1 MVHGYGWREILNMTS
16 RDTYKARIARFLYL
30 QGLRYPR
37 WIAVDDA
44 LDAIASPGE
53 RTKAYQAVRSAA
65 MDDFSP
71 VRYVE
76 HTGQEAI
83 ALMDASTATVE
94 QEVADWIELWDGD
107 ELPPD
112 LR

>member
-1 MVHGYGWREILNMTS
+1 MVAH
-16 RDTYKARIARFLYL
+16 DTYKARIAAFLYQ

-53 RTKAYQAVRSAA
+53 RTKAYQAVRQTA

-71 VRYVE
+71 VQYVE
-76 HTGQEAI
+76 HTGEEAI
-83 ALMDASTATVE
+83 ALGDASTATIT
-94 QEVADWIELWDGD
+94 QEVIDWIELWDAS
-107 ELPPD
+107 ELPPG
-112 LR
+112 LE